1 MPVRSLN
8 SSVLKWP
15 RREEVE
21 KALLSWAEE
30 EKKKNPDIL
39 HIGVFGSFNTP
50 LWGVGSDLDIV
61 VVLRKSLHPFWERP
75 RYFDTTSLPVPADL
89 LVYTEEEFEK
99 LEGRFAQVMR
109 KEVRWICNRVYGGSN

>member
-21 KALLSWAEE
+21 EALLSWV
-30 EKKKNPDIL
+30 EKEKRKNPDIL
-39 HIGVFGSFNTP
+39 RIGVFGSYNTP
-50 LWGVGSDLDIV
+50 LWGVGSDLDVV
-61 VVLRKSLHPFWERP
+61 VVLRRSPYPFWERS
-75 RYFDTTSLPVPADL
+75 RYFNTMSLSVPVDF

-99 LEGRFAQVMR
+99 LEGRFAQVMQ
-109 KEVRWICNRVYGGSN
+109 KEVRWP